1 MNAPTLVGFFAVR
14 MSTCCLHTVTHRCF
28 DPRSNSHGLD
38 QVCQREKMNISNE
51 RILGSELHGV
61 QRLLAA
67 CKRITSKERANNLSE
82 NFSSHNWHVLT
93 ACRTKKRW
101 DCFCYWFYTSFFLTN
116 KFRLVKYK
124 YDSKLD
130 VSKIVT
136 SEITK
141 PSNILKRITDLII
154 PCLLNIQVR
163 SLARIQMNF
172 YKVNNFTFD
181 IWSQI
186 LFWFKWAKHQ
196 NHWS

>member
-1 MNAPTLVGFFAVR
+1 MAWMAEPGKMFLIYLFVTFNMNAPILVGFFTFR

-51 RILGSELHGV
+51 RILGSELHEV

-67 CKRITSKERANNLSE
+67 CKRITSKERANNLSQ

-93 ACRTKKRW
+93 ACRAKKRW

-116 KFRLVKYK
+116 KFCLVKYK

-130 VSKIVT
+130 VWMDPKLWHQ
-136 SEITK
+136 K
-141 PSNILKRITDLII
+141 FPNQLIFWI
-154 PCLLNIQVR
+154 ESQ
-163 SLARIQMNF
+163 
-172 YKVNNFTFD
+172 
-181 IWSQI
+181 IWSY
-186 LFWFKWAKHQ
+186 LA
-196 NHWS
+196 